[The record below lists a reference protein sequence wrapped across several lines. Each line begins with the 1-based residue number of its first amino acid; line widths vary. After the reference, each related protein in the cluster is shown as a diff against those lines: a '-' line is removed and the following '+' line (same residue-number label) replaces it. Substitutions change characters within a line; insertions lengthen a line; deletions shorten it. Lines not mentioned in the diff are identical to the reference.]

1 MKVKKAVKRLT
12 KVGLLLSK
20 VRRQLPRSK
29 DGLGEILDSAKKA
42 VDRAMQAVNSQL
54 SSSAAKN
61 GVAKKPPA
69 KAGTARQGR
78 LTEEG
83 RKRISRAAKR
93 RWAMAKR
100 KGVSAATGRPLS
112 KTA

>member
-1 MKVKKAVKRLT
+1 MKLKKALKRLT
-12 KVGLLLSK
+12 KIELLLSK

-42 VDRAMQAVNSQL
+42 VDRAKQAVNSQH
-54 SSSAAKN
+54 SSK
-61 GVAKKPPA
+61 VAKKPPV

-100 KGVSAATGRPLS
+100 KGVSAVTGRPLS

>member
-1 MKVKKAVKRLT
+1 MKLKMALKRLT
-12 KVGLLLSK
+12 KIELLLSK

-42 VDRAMQAVNSQL
+42 VDRAKQAVNSQH
-54 SSSAAKN
+54 SSR
-61 GVAKKPPA
+61 VAKKPPV

-100 KGVSAATGRPLS
+100 KGVSAVTGRPLS